1 MIGLS
6 ATVIIWLIYN
16 AAVTWLMVL
25 LWRSLDDF
33 FTPLL
38 RNLLTVTLLIW
49 LLIPSQ
55 VPAQESFAP
64 SWLIVIFESALGNGT
79 VAWQV
84 AEPLLYFWLL
94 SCLATFL
101 HYYFRRH
108 LPDH

>member
-6 ATVIIWLIYN
+6 VTMIIWLIYN
-16 AAVTWLMVL
+16 AAVTWLIVF
-25 LWRSLDDF
+25 LWRPLDDV
-33 FTPLL
+33 FTPLF

-64 SWLIVIFESALGNGT
+64 SWLIVFFESVLGNRT
-79 VAWQV
+79 VAWQT

-94 SCLATFL
+94 SCLATFF
-101 HYYFRRH
+101 HHYFRRN